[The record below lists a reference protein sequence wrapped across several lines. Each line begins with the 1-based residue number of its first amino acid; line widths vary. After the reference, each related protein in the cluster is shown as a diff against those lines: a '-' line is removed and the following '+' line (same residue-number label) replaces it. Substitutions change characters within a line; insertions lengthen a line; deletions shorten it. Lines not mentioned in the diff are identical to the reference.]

1 MRLLNGTGEWEME
14 NENKEE
20 TTPTKNQIEVLLLC
34 LTKMT
39 EEIKKR
45 CELIWI
51 VFLKNIKG
59 EKDGKRKKDY

>member
-39 EEIKKR
+39 EEIKKMR
-45 CELIWI
+45 ADLDRIS
-51 VFLKNIKG
+51 
-59 EKDGKRKKDY
+59 KKY

>member
-1 MRLLNGTGEWEME
+1 ME

-39 EEIKKR
+39 EEIKKMR
-45 CELIWI
+45 ADLDRIS
-51 VFLKNIKG
+51 
-59 EKDGKRKKDY
+59 KKY